1 MRRLLILVSAAS
13 PIWAQSAP
21 TFVKDIAPILNARC
35 AGCHA
40 EGVKMGSLVTDSY
53 EELIKGGTHG
63 TIVVPGNSK
72 GSRLVQMLKG
82 EAKPL
87 MPMDGTNLAKGEI
100 ELFEKW
106 IDAGAKG
113 PTPEEAASLRRKI
126 AAKSA
131 PVLTPKLAPKP
142 SVFAAAWHPSGSAIA
157 LAKFREVAIF
167 NAKTGKPAGALE
179 GHTEAVRAV
188 AFSNDGKWLAA
199 AGGIPGK
206 RGEVKI
212 WDFEARS
219 VAATIEGHSD
229 CIYAVAFSPDGKLL
243 ATSSYDKLIKLWDPA
258 TGKEVRTLKDHI
270 DAVYALQFSPDGSRL
285 ISGAADRSVK
295 VWDPATGT
303 RLYTMSEPLD
313 GINTIAISPDG
324 KRVAAG
330 GIDKSVRVWALGE
343 KEGQLLNSL
352 MAHEDAILRLAW
364 SPDGKTIVSAAA
376 DRTIKVLLADD
387 LSETKMLAGQPDW
400 VMGLGFSPDGKSLAV
415 GRFDGSLSLY
425 DAVNFKDALETQ
437 RAGVR

>member
-1 MRRLLILVSAAS
+1 MLRLLIFAFAS
-13 PIWAQSAP
+13 FPVWAQSGP
-21 TFVKDIAPILNARC
+21 TFAKDIAPILNARC

-40 EGVKMGSLVTDSY
+40 EGVKMGSLVTDSF
-53 EELIKGGTHG
+53 EELMKGGTHG
-63 TIVVPGNSK
+63 TIVVPGNAK
-72 GSRLVQMLKG
+72 DSRLVKMLKG

-87 MPMDGTNLAKGEI
+87 MPMDGTTLAKGEI

-113 PTPEEAASLRRKI
+113 PTAEEAAMLRRKT
-126 AAKSA
+126 AAKAA
-131 PVLTPKLAPKP
+131 PELAPKMAPKP
-142 SVFAAAWHPSGSAIA
+142 SVFASAWHPSGSVIA
-157 LAKFREVAIF
+157 LAKFREVALVD
-167 NAKTGKPAGALE
+167 AKSGKPIGKLE
-179 GHTEAVRAV
+179 GHAEVVRAV
-188 AFSNDGKWLAA
+188 AFSADGKRLAA

-212 WDFEARS
+212 WDVEART
-219 VAATIEGHSD
+219 VAATIDGHSD
-229 CIYAVAFSPDGKLL
+229 CIYAVAFSPDGKWL
-243 ATSSYDKLIKLWDPA
+243 ATSSYDKLITLWDAA

-270 DAVYALQFSPDGSRL
+270 DAVYALQFTPDGSRL

-330 GIDKSVRVWALGE
+330 GLDKSVRVWALGE
-343 KEGQLLNSL
+343 KDGQLLHSL

-376 DRTIKVLLADD
+376 DRTIKVLRADD
-387 LSETKMLAGQPDW
+387 LSEMKMLTGQPDW
-400 VMGLGFSPDGKSLAV
+400 VMGLGFSPDGKTLAV
-415 GRFDGSLSLY
+415 GRFDGSVSLY
-425 DAVNFKDALETQ
+425 DAVSYKDALETQ
-437 RAGVR
+437 RAGLR